1 MAMLGD
7 GGSRR
12 MSKCAIITGVYGQ
25 DGSLLAEHLLG
36 LGYRVVGLVTETKK
50 RFGALESAEII
61 ETDISDSEAMQSI
74 FASVRPDECY
84 HLAAYHHSSEQ
95 QSSTEARWKML
106 RVNFV
111 ATQAILDALLENAP
125 ACRFLYAG
133 SSQMFTAKEDVTV
146 IDESTTFA
154 PSTYYGITK
163 VASAQLI
170 ELCRR
175 ERGLWGLTTIL
186 FNHESTR
193 RSTRFLSRKVTISA
207 AAFKARGSSAKPK
220 LELLDLSARTDWS
233 AASDVVRAMH
243 GALQSQSAH
252 DYVLASGNLHTVGDL
267 VQEAFATV
275 GLDWREFVVAPSL
288 DASTTR
294 PCLLGDPRRA
304 QRELGW
310 RAEKSF
316 SELIR
321 EMVHYDL
328 TAATV
333 TKT

>member
-1 MAMLGD
+1 MSRCAM
-7 GGSRR
+7 
-12 MSKCAIITGVYGQ
+12 ITGVYGQ

-36 LGYRVVGLVTETKK
+36 LGYRVVGLVTERKQG
-50 RFGALESAEII
+50 FGALESVEII
-61 ETDISDSEAMQSI
+61 ELDISDPEAMRSI
-74 FASVRPDECY
+74 FATVRPDECY

-95 QSSTEARWKML
+95 QLSTEGCWQML
-106 RVNFV
+106 RVNFM

-146 IDESTTFA
+146 IDESAPFS

-193 RSTRFLSRKVTISA
+193 RSKRFLSRKVTSSA
-207 AAFKARGSSAKPK
+207 AAFKTGGAKVEPK
-220 LELLDLSARTDWS
+220 LELRDLAARTDWS
-233 AASDVVRAMH
+233 AACDVVRAMH
-243 GALQSQSAH
+243 GALQVQSAQ
-252 DYVLASGNLHTVGDL
+252 DYVLASGAVHTVRDL
-267 VQEAFATV
+267 VQEAFAAV
-275 GLDWREFVVAPSL
+275 DLDWREFVVATGS
-288 DASTTR
+288 DATTTR
-294 PCLLGDPRRA
+294 PCLLGYPGRA

-316 SELIR
+316 PELIR
-321 EMVHYDL
+321 EMVQHDL
-328 TAATV
+328 AAATDTNV
-333 TKT
+333 